1 MCLPTKIPLR
11 EICGI
16 LKASGWIKDE
26 DWGTLWGL
34 QLAGRVCGRGFVCS
48 SQPPRR
54 LQKRYLPRVA
64 AALIV
69 TGLASAAQAQSV
81 DWLLNIDDA
90 VDPVS
95 AGAAIE

>member
-1 MCLPTKIPLR
+1 
-11 EICGI
+11 
-16 LKASGWIKDE
+16 
-26 DWGTLWGL
+26 
-34 QLAGRVCGRGFVCS
+34 VF

>member
-1 MCLPTKIPLR
+1 LR
-11 EICGI
+11 NTENLRLDKRRRLGDIVGAAI
-16 LKASGWIKDE
+16 RWARLH
-26 DWGTLWGL
+26 TLY
-34 QLAGRVCGRGFVCS
+34 RVF

-54 LQKRYLPRVA
+54 LRKRYLPSVA